1 MTDMYWATRW
11 RDKFN
16 EDINLLNT
24 DTIGSLSND
33 DGNENGKKARNSEK
47 QNNKFARASRSF
59 VHFFAVA
66 AWLQRESA

>member
-1 MTDMYWATRW
+1 MYWATRW

-24 DTIGSLSND
+24 DTIGSLSNG
-33 DGNENGKKARNSEK
+33 DGNENGKKARNLDK
-47 QNNKFARASRSF
+47 QNNNFAHASRSF
-59 VHFFAVA
+59 VHSFLVA